1 MRLKLILPFV
11 LALAVAAC
19 ESTPEDTGT
28 SSDAGADQT
37 LASGTDVTSTDVMVE
52 DDTTVAALDPSQPLP
67 GSQEELVQSVGDRVF
82 FDFDSAVLGA
92 DARRTLDRQSEWLR
106 LFPEVALVLEGHADE
121 RGTREYNLALG
132 ERRANAVREY
142 LITQGIA
149 PSRLR
154 TISYGKERP
163 YALGHNDEAW
173 ALNRR
178 SVSVID

>member
-1 MRLKLILPFV
+1 MRLRLILPFV
-11 LALAVAAC
+11 VALGLAAC
-19 ESTPEDTGT
+19 QSTPEDTGT
-28 SSDAGADQT
+28 GAGAGE
-37 LASGTDVTSTDVMVE
+37 AAGTEVSTDTVVVE
-52 DDTTVAALDPSQPLP
+52 EETTVAALDPSQPLP

-82 FDFDSAVLGA
+82 FEFDSAVLEA
-92 DARRTLDRQSEWLR
+92 DARRTLDRQAEWLR
-106 LFPEVALVLEGHADE
+106 LFPEIALVLEGHADE

-142 LITQGIA
+142 LITQGIG

-163 YALGHNDEAW
+163 YALGHNEEAW

-178 SVSVID
+178 GVSVID

>member
-1 MRLKLILPFV
+1 MRLRLILPLV
-11 LALAVAAC
+11 LAVGLAAC
-19 ESTPEDTGT
+19 ESTPEETG
-28 SSDAGADQT
+28 SSTGVGVDEAT
-37 LASGTDVTSTDVMVE
+37 LTGSEAPSTDVVIE
-52 DDTTVAALDPSQPLP
+52 EETTLAALDPSAPLP
-67 GSQEELVQSVGDRVF
+67 GSQEELVQKVGDRVF
-82 FDFDSAVLGA
+82 FEFDSAVLEPEG
-92 DARRTLDRQSEWLR
+92 RQTLDRQAEWLR
-106 LFPEVALVLEGHADE
+106 LFPEVSLVIEGHCDE

-142 LITQGIA
+142 LISQGIA